1 MLGLQNVWR
10 LCSFWFTHYLLQSC
24 FARADKVCLIN
35 VASNPRVASVFT
47 RGMLEHYGS
56 DNSYEVVDAGMNCA
70 EGAVRINL
78 VLYKQLSTKCTGL
91 NICILVA
98 DERCK
103 APGGGRASMARW
115 IRRENAVLKGV
126 DTLVIGNKHKTI
138 IDQIVSLI
146 SDWDEGYYEE
156 EGDPRLQRNDSDV
169 SIDMQLI
176 PNVILR
182 EFYSSKYN
190 YPAFALGSRFEFEPV
205 PEILS
210 KASHRPIMFNFMG
223 SVLPDK
229 EPDRVHLQEVLR
241 NNRWDQFTTRIHI
254 FNELVRDPNMTTQYE
269 YRNTLL
275 ASSFTLAPVGTAD
288 DCFRF
293 WESIEAGSIPI
304 FVRRVV
310 RSYKK
315 YHCPDAFEDVLATN
329 PPIILL
335 STWDEL
341 PAFLEKVKESEI
353 EDMRQRLSLWNHDFW
368 VNTTQTIDKAIRKA
382 ATPRRAY
389 KIMQE
394 AHVFMN

>member
-1 MLGLQNVWR
+1 
-10 LCSFWFTHYLLQSC
+10 
-24 FARADKVCLIN
+24 
-35 VASNPRVASVFT
+35 
-47 RGMLEHYGS
+47 
-56 DNSYEVVDAGMNCA
+56 
-70 EGAVRINL
+70 
-78 VLYKQLSTKCTGL
+78 
-91 NICILVA
+91 
-98 DERCK
+98 
-103 APGGGRASMARW
+103 MARW
-115 IRRENAVLKGV
+115 IRRENAVLKGI
-126 DTLVIGNKHKTI
+126 DSIVIGSKHKTI
-138 IDQIVSLI
+138 IDQIIGLI

-156 EGDPRLQRNDSDV
+156 DGDPRLQRNDSDTL
-169 SIDMQLI
+169 INTELI

-210 KASHRPIMFNFMG
+210 KASNRPIMFNFMG
-223 SVLPDK
+223 SVMPDK

-241 NNRWDQFTTRIHI
+241 NNTWDNLTTRVQI
-254 FNELVRDPNMTTQYE
+254 FDKHVTEPNVTTKYE

-304 FVRRVV
+304 FVRRVAP
-310 RSYKK
+310 SYKD
-315 YHCPDAFEDVLATN
+315 YNCPDAFEDVLATN
-329 PPIILL
+329 PPIVLL

-341 PAFLEKVKESEI
+341 PAFVKKVKESEI
-353 EDMRQRLSLWNHDFW
+353 EDMRQRLSTWNYDFW
-368 VNTTQTIDKAIRKA
+368 VNTTQTIDRAIRRA

-394 AHVFMN
+394 AHVFIN